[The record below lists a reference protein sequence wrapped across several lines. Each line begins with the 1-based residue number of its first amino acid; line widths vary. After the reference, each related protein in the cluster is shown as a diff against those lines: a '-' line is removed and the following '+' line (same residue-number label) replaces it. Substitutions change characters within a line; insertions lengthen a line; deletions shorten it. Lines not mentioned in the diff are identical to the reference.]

1 MHIKLL
7 FLNQIIDDNC
17 FTTIQKQL
25 FSYRNILVPA
35 NLIDNYEG
43 RDQSHFY
50 IQHFRHIKHRACY
63 MTVVVNGTY
72 QEESNAYWNHV
83 AFKSAIN
90 ER

>member
-35 NLIDNYEG
+35 NLIDKYEG

-72 QEESNAYWNHV
+72 
-83 AFKSAIN
+83 
-90 ER
+90 